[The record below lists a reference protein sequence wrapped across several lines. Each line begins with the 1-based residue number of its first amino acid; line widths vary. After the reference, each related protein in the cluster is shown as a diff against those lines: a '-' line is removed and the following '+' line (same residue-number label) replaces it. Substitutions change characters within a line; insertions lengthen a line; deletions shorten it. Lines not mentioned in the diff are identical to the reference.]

1 MGQSIMKIV
10 VIATVEMTPEQFL
23 EDYNTILIERM
34 DLSLQALGD
43 NYITLNAD
51 DFEITRIEEL

>member
-10 VIATVEMTPEQFL
+10 VIATVEMTPNQFL
-23 EDYNTILIERM
+23 EKYNTILIERM
-34 DLSLQALGD
+34 NLSLQAHGD
-43 NYITLNAD
+43 NYVDLNAD